1 MVTTSPRK
9 GRTMSEP
16 ERSKDLPHDPAP
28 LASLMMLMLGFALTL
43 AIANVGLFFVSGD
56 RTGAAIAVIA
66 SGAGLLL
73 ALARRL
79 ALQRRRHVAVMLFAT
94 TLSLGAIAVVWIEPV
109 SLPVAVLLP
118 PLILI
123 TTLQHLRSHEIGPL
137 ILFTSLVTVI
147 LAIGGE
153 VAQPWFITKEPLAP
167 ALRITALVGAV
178 LLLAA
183 ILWRFSARLHATLAR
198 LEAANA
204 ALRDSEARYRS
215 VVEEQTD
222 LICRSR
228 SDGIV
233 TLVNEASCRYWGLK
247 RDEIVGSNQ
256 RRFVHPDDIPH
267 LNRHLES
274 LTPESPVGTI
284 EHRVILLNGEVRWQ
298 RWTNRALYDGQRLV
312 GYQSVGRDITE
323 RKRVEEQLFRS
334 ERQFKAIAE
343 NAPDIISRY
352 DLQGRYLYVNPAFE
366 QATGLTSADVLGKTQ
381 REHGIPE
388 PIAQLWDSCFQA
400 AIKTRSVQT
409 IEFDLQMPSGH
420 RFYESRIV
428 PEFDPQGQVESLL
441 AMSRDVTERRQH
453 DLVLQHRQ
461 KRESMGVMAQ
471 GIAHEF
477 NNLLGIVLNNA
488 ELALTT
494 LPPQAPERLSIEA
507 ITSAGRRAAAI
518 TRQMLTYVGHSPLQT
533 TLTNLNALIEEMAE
547 LLQASITKNV
557 SLVYCLSDH
566 DLLVEGD
573 AAQLRQVILNLTINA
588 AEAIGDQ
595 PGEVVIATDARFVDR
610 AFLAMTIGTPEL
622 PEGTYAALS
631 VRDTGCG
638 MDAATLERIFD
649 PFFSTK
655 FIGRGLGLPATLGI
669 VRGHH
674 GAIHVASAP
683 GEGTIVTVLLPIA
696 HRSAAHAVSSR
707 HGQLVTYPDYQK
719 IFLVVDDEESVRAV
733 AARMLEWMGHPALTT
748 GDAETAII
756 LARQHRQHLACLLLD
771 ATMPDRALDST
782 IRDLRQLCHD
792 LPIVLMSGYTE
803 DIASR
808 RFAHLGLNGFLQ
820 KPFTSHE
827 LRDAIDYALA
837 AL

>member
-1 MVTTSPRK
+1 
-9 GRTMSEP
+9 MSEP
-16 ERSKDLPHDPAP
+16 ERPNDLSYNPSS
-28 LASLMMLMLGFALTL
+28 LASLIVLMLGFALTL
-43 AIANVGLFFVSGD
+43 AVTNVGLFLASGNL
-56 RTGAAIAVIA
+56 TGAAIAVIA
-66 SGAGLLL
+66 AIAGLLL

-79 ALQRRRHVAVMLFAT
+79 ALRRRRHAAVMIFAV
-94 TLSLGAIAVVWIEPV
+94 TLSLGAIAVVWIEPASV
-109 SLPVAVLLP
+109 PVAVLIP

-123 TTLQHLRSHEIGPL
+123 STLQYLRSHEVGPL
-137 ILFTSLVTVI
+137 IFFTCLVAVVLAIESEVARPWFTSQ
-147 LAIGGE
+147 A
-153 VAQPWFITKEPLAP
+153 PLAP

-178 LLLAA
+178 LLLAV
-183 ILWRFSARLHATLAR
+183 ILWRFGARLHATLAR

-228 SDGIV
+228 PDGIV

-247 RDEIVGSNQ
+247 RDEIIGSDL

-274 LTPESPVGTI
+274 LTPEAPVGTI
-284 EHRVILLNGEVRWQ
+284 EHRVILPNGEVRWQ
-298 RWTNRALYDGQRLV
+298 RWTNRALYDGERLI

-366 QATGLTSADVLGKTQ
+366 QATGTTSAEIVGKTQ
-381 REHGIPE
+381 RERGIPE
-388 PIAQLWDSCFQA
+388 HIAQLWDACFQA
-400 AIKTRSVQT
+400 AIETQSVQT

-428 PEFDPQGQVESLL
+428 PELGPDGNVESLL
-441 AMSRDVTERRQH
+441 AISRDVTERRKH
-453 DLVLQHRQ
+453 ELVMQHRQ
-461 KRESMGVMAQ
+461 KLESMGVMAQ

-477 NNLLGIVLNNA
+477 NNLLGIILNNA

-494 LPPQAPERLSIEA
+494 LPPQSPERLSIEA
-507 ITSAGRRAAAI
+507 ITCASRRAAAI
-518 TRQMLTYVGHSPLQT
+518 TRQMLTYVGHHPLQT
-533 TLTNLNALIEEMAE
+533 SLLSLNDLIREMAD
-547 LLQASITKNV
+547 LLQASITKSA
-557 SLVYCLSDH
+557 SLVYRLCDH
-566 DLLVEGD
+566 DPIVEGD
-573 AAQLRQVILNLTINA
+573 AAQLRQVLLNLTINA
-588 AEAIGDQ
+588 AEAIGDRS
-595 PGEVVIATDARFVDR
+595 GEVVVSTDVRFVDR
-610 AFLAMTIGTPEL
+610 TFLATTVGTSDL
-622 PEGTYAALS
+622 PDGTYAVLS
-631 VRDTGCG
+631 VSDNGCG

-669 VRGHH
+669 VRGHR

-683 GEGTIVTVLLPIA
+683 GEGTTISVFLPIV
-696 HRSAAHAVSSR
+696 HQPLVRTSFSSQTPLAA
-707 HGQLVTYPDYQK
+707 YPDYQK

-733 AARMLEWMGHPALTT
+733 AARMLEWMGHPVLTT
-748 GDAETAII
+748 DHAETAVI
-756 LARQHRQHLACLLLD
+756 LARQHRQHLACILLD
-771 ATMPDRALDST
+771 ATMPDRDLYET
-782 IRDLRQLCHD
+782 VRDLRQACPD
-792 LPIVLMSGYTE
+792 TPIVLMSGYTE
-803 DIASR
+803 DIAIR
-808 RFAHLGLNGFLQ
+808 RFSRLGLNGFLQ
-820 KPFTSHE
+820 KPFTSQE

-837 AL
+837 AI